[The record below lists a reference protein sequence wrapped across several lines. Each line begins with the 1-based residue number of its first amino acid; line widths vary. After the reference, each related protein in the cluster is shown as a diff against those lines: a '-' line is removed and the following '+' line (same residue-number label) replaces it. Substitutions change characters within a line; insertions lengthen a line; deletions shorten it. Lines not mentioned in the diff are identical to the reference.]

1 MNKIKQSF
9 FSKYKL
15 HIIYAWIIL
24 AFWIWQILDRY
35 FWFEDP
41 IWHLVFYICLIPLV
55 TFIFGIVI
63 WDNSKR
69 WLFPFYAVLVELVV
83 YILLANWWRI
93 EVNLIDFFS
102 PTLLFIFWLCF
113 GAGFIW
119 VLIRRLGLFIS
130 NKTKK

>member
-69 WLFPFYAVLVELVV
+69 WLFPFYAALVEFIV
-83 YILLANWWRI
+83 YIFLANWWRI
-93 EVNLIDFFS
+93 ENNLTDLFS
-102 PTLLFIFWLCF
+102 VTILFIFWLTF
-113 GAGFIW
+113 GVWLVW
-119 VLIRRLGLFIS
+119 VLIRRLALFIS
-130 NKTKK
+130 SKTKI